1 MGEHECKSGFYVSR
15 LDFLRYSLAT
25 SVAVW
30 AGAGVP
36 GGLGIDEAEAQ
47 ELFGAAALAENR
59 FPQSVAS
66 GDPKPNGI
74 VLWTRIAA
82 GSGTQRVGY
91 RIALDDGRSDA
102 EAFAD
107 PVLNGVVE
115 TSGARDYTVKIQL
128 QNSKLKPS
136 LRYRYRFYHDGG
148 FSRTGRFKTLPAPTA
163 DVSKIRFGYIS
174 CQDYTNGYYNA
185 LYHLEQETVDY
196 VVHLGDY
203 TYETVASDS
212 FQGNGPE
219 ERQFTFPDGGDE
231 ELTLRDYRF
240 GYKKYKTDP
249 NLQRLHEKCAFIM
262 IWDDHEFANDAYQI
276 SAPDS
281 GGNQDGD
288 KRDPKRREVASR
300 AWAEFNPVGVYY
312 DPSKDPL
319 NEIVIYRS
327 FAFGN
332 LMELVM
338 TDERLYRDG
347 PPNGNQTQDRYV
359 TPGAGV
365 EGQGEED
372 PDRTMLGDGTPGQN
386 GLRGPDQV
394 RYFLNRITSSPRTW
408 KLWGNEVTLM
418 QIKVANTSVESA
430 TADPITSLEGLFPGI
445 AHFPAAGA
453 VGAPE
458 GVYITLDQ
466 WDGYQAERGRI
477 TRRIREDQTLPGPE
491 GVENFVTLTGDIHS
505 YIAGYIKENY
515 DDRTCMGENR
525 PVGVELV
532 CSSVTSSNLSEIAT
546 LGFGAAPAPDVG
558 QFTAQVTANNPHI
571 KFFNSD
577 KHGYNVMEVTKGSIL
592 CTMKAISTTPSP
604 ENPNANGIREDDPS
618 QTTAEVL
625 RKFRVP
631 AFGTTFA
638 GQAINEPLIFDETSG
653 VPVPLPCEASIS
665 PGPGM

>member
-1 MGEHECKSGFYVSR
+1 LSEHDGKSGFYVSR

-30 AGAGVP
+30 AGASVP
-36 GGLGIDEAEAQ
+36 GGLGIDAAEAQ
-47 ELFGAAALAENR
+47 ELFGAAALAENS

-66 GDPKPNGI
+66 GDPKLNGI

-82 GSGTQRVGY
+82 QSSATERVGY
-91 RIALDDGRSDA
+91 RVAIDDGRSDA
-102 EAFAD
+102 EAFTD
-107 PVLNGVVE
+107 PVLSGVVE

-136 LRYRYRFYHDGG
+136 RRYRYRFYYDGG

-163 DVSKIRFGYIS
+163 DVSRIRFGYIS

-185 LYHLEQETVDY
+185 LYHLEKENVDY

-203 TYETVASDS
+203 TYETVASDT

-288 KRDPKRREVASR
+288 KRDPGRREAASR

-312 DPSKDPL
+312 NPSKDPL

-359 TPGAGV
+359 TPGAGQPG
-365 EGQGEED
+365 EGEED

-386 GLRGPDQV
+386 GLSRPRQV
-394 RYFLNRITSSPRTW
+394 GYFLDRITRSLRTW

-430 TADPITSLEGLFPGI
+430 TLDITSLEGLFPGI
-445 AHFPAAGA
+445 AEYPAADA
-453 VGAPE
+453 IGAPE

-466 WDGYQAERGRI
+466 WDGYQAERRRI
-477 TRRIREDQTLPGPE
+477 TRRIRDDKTLPGPA
-491 GVENFVTLTGDIHS
+491 GVENFVTITGDIHS

-515 DDRTCMGENR
+515 DDRTCMGDNR

-532 CSSVTSSNLSEIAT
+532 CPSVTSSNLSEIAT

-558 QFTAQVTANNPHI
+558 EFTVQVTANNPHI
-571 KFFNSD
+571 KFFNSNE
-577 KHGYNVMEVTKGSIL
+577 HGYNVMEVTKGSIL
-592 CTMKAISTTPSP
+592 CTMKAIRTTPSLP
-604 ENPNANGIREDDPS
+604 DNPNANS
-618 QTTAEVL
+618 V
-625 RKFRVP
+625 
-631 AFGTTFA
+631 
-638 GQAINEPLIFDETSG
+638 S
-653 VPVPLPCEASIS
+653 
-665 PGPGM
+665 

>member
-1 MGEHECKSGFYVSR
+1 MREEHGGSGFFVSR

-25 SVAVW
+25 GVAVW
-30 AGAGVP
+30 AGSTVP
-36 GGLGIDEAEAQ
+36 GGLGIDEAEA
-47 ELFGAAALAENR
+47 EGLFGAAALAEDR

-82 GSGTQRVGY
+82 RSNDTLRVGY
-91 RIALDDGRSDA
+91 RLALDDDRSDA

-107 PVLNGVVE
+107 PVLSGVAE
-115 TSGARDYTVKIQL
+115 TSRERDYTVKVQL
-128 QNSKLKPS
+128 QNSRLKPS
-136 LRYRYRFYHDGG
+136 RRYRYRFYYNGD
-148 FSRTGRFKTLPAPTA
+148 FSRTGRFKTLPAPAA
-163 DVSKIRFGYIS
+163 DVGEVRFGYIS

-185 LYHLEQETVDY
+185 LYHLEKEDIDY

-203 TYETVASDS
+203 TYETVGADS
-212 FQGNGPE
+212 FQNNSV
-219 ERQFTFPDGGDE
+219 RTFSFPDGGNE

-240 GYKKYKTDP
+240 GYKKYKGDP

-276 SAPDS
+276 SAPDA
-281 GGNQDGD
+281 GGDQDGN
-288 KRDPKRREVASR
+288 KKDPRRREFASR
-300 AWAEFNPVGVYY
+300 AWTEFNPVGVYY
-312 DPSKDPL
+312 NPSKDPL

-359 TPGAGV
+359 TPGAGQP
-365 EGQGEED
+365 GQGEED

-386 GLRGPDQV
+386 GLLRPPQV
-394 RYFLNRITSSPRTW
+394 HYFLDKITRSPRTW

-430 TADPITSLEGLFPGI
+430 TADPITSLEELFPGI
-445 AHFPAAGA
+445 ANYPAAGA
-453 VGAPE
+453 IGAPE

-466 WDGYQAERGRI
+466 WDGYQAERRRI
-477 TRRIREDQTLPGPE
+477 TRRMRDDRTFPGPA
-491 GVENFVTLTGDIHS
+491 GVQNFVTITGDIHS
-505 YIAGYIKENY
+505 YIAGYIKVNY
-515 DDRTCMGENR
+515 DDRTCMGDNR

-532 CSSVTSSNLSEIAT
+532 CPSVTSANLSEIAT
-546 LGFGAAPAPDVG
+546 FGFGAAPAPDVG
-558 QFTAQVTANNPHI
+558 AFTAAVTANNPHI
-571 KFFNSD
+571 KFFNSND
-577 KHGYNVMEVTKGSIL
+577 HGYNVMEVTKDSIV
-592 CTMKAISTTPSP
+592 CTMKAVRTTPSQN
-604 ENPNANGIREDDPS
+604 NPNASGIREDDPS

-625 RKFRVP
+625 RRFRVP

-638 GQAINEPLIFDETSG
+638 GQTIDEPIIFDETNG
-653 VPVPLPCEASIS
+653 VPLPLPCEASVS
-665 PGPGM
+665 PGPEV